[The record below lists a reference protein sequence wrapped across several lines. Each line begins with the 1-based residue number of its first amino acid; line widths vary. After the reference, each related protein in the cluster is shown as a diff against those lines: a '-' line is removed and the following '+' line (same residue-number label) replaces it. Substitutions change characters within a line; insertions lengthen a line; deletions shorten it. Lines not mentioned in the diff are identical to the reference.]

1 MTNTGAQLVRYALEQ
16 LNIQHVFGVVSTHNR
31 EIYHELNS
39 SATIKTHL
47 VNQEL
52 SAAFMADAIS
62 RTSHIS
68 EAAQTNKIAE
78 IGTILITADAIIS
91 QGIIEAFVTGVPLL
105 IFAGSSDE
113 PNSSL
118 DSQQLIAPVTKA
130 CFKVTQ
136 HQDIVSTLFE
146 AYQIATN
153 GKPGPVY
160 VEIPMGLQW
169 LSEDI
174 DQPLPLHR
182 PAANQAQLLTDKINN
197 AIQILL
203 KAEHPALYL
212 GWHAT
217 QVQPALIALAEAI
230 AAPVCTSLQGAS
242 AFPARHPLH
251 AGLVATPSA
260 QRALKDCD
268 ALLIVGTNSDD
279 IIDTELLSTISNVV
293 QLDPQAVTAL
303 LHQLKQS
310 EPDDNLERTS
320 NLVKNIAKY
329 KAQQKE
335 DWLEHNSKGRVNPAV
350 FFDALSNVIDGNAI
364 VVTGHG
370 THRAL
375 AAELLPINSPCS
387 FISPSNY
394 NAKGYCIPAV
404 NAIKLANPSKQVI
417 GIASDGSMLISGSE
431 ALTAVRNKIG
441 TVYCLLNN
449 NQPSTLKNLGHI
461 NWGAFADSLECGY
474 FPITNNS
481 GIDTILSRALETAA
495 QGQPVIIDVCID
507 YSRKSYYAQSQE
519 KAAQDRLPSRDKLE
533 IVKRAIVRKIMGAR
547 AS

>member
-78 IGTILITADAIIS
+78 IGTMLITADAIIS

-105 IFAGSSDE
+105 IIAGSSDE

-242 AFPARHPLH
+242 AFPARHSLH

-481 GIDTILSRALETAA
+481 GIDTILRRALETAA

>member
-1 MTNTGAQLVRYALEQ
+1 MTNTGAQLVRYALEK

-39 SATIKTHL
+39 SATINTHL

-78 IGTILITADAIIS
+78 IGTMLITADAIIS

-105 IFAGSSDE
+105 IIAGSSDE

-335 DWLEHNSKGRVNPAV
+335 DWLENNSKGRVNPAV
-350 FFDALSNVIDGNAI
+350 FFAALSNAIDGNAI

-387 FISPSNY
+387 FISPSNC

-474 FPITNNS
+474 FPIINNS
-481 GIDTILSRALETAA
+481 GIDTILRRALETAA

>member
-78 IGTILITADAIIS
+78 IGTMLITADAIIS

-105 IFAGSSDE
+105 IIAGSSDE

-293 QLDPQAVTAL
+293 QLDPQALTAL

-350 FFDALSNVIDGNAI
+350 FFDALSNAIDGNAI

-394 NAKGYCIPAV
+394 NAKGYCIPAA
-404 NAIKLANPSKQVI
+404 NAIKIANPSKQVI

-481 GIDTILSRALETAA
+481 GIDTILRRALETAA

>member
-78 IGTILITADAIIS
+78 IGTMLITADAIIS

-105 IFAGSSDE
+105 IIAGSSDE

-350 FFDALSNVIDGNAI
+350 FFDALSNAIDGNAI

-404 NAIKLANPSKQVI
+404 NAIKIANPSKQVI

-481 GIDTILSRALETAA
+481 GIDTIYVAH
-495 QGQPVIIDVCID
+495 
-507 YSRKSYYAQSQE
+507 
-519 KAAQDRLPSRDKLE
+519 
-533 IVKRAIVRKIMGAR
+533 
-547 AS
+547 